1 MEKEEDEE
9 LWFNMSNV
17 NCGDS
22 FVIYFFMLLS
32 TTLPVDVHV
41 AERGGEGERGRGGE
55 GIYIV
60 RRRKKVPQT
69 KRQNMYGTI

>member
-1 MEKEEDEE
+1 
-9 LWFNMSNV
+9 MSNV

-41 AERGGEGERGRGGE
+41 GERGGEGERGRGDTHC
-55 GIYIV
+55 
-60 RRRKKVPQT
+60 KKKKKSAPD
-69 KRQNMYGTI
+69 